1 MRGERFCICKPTK
14 MQIIESCALCHISEF
29 KIMLLTFSTDIM
41 LDKKGLHIVGLN
53 TLTKLKALSEL
64 FLSNS

>member
-1 MRGERFCICKPTK
+1 
-14 MQIIESCALCHISEF
+14 
-29 KIMLLTFSTDIM
+29 M

-64 FLSNS
+64 FLSNSWKSTETMWEEGGANIWKCFSVLS